1 VKKGLPVGIPSSS
14 EQNVEQCFPALR
26 GGIECRRQPD
36 GKLRVT
42 SGSWDGEKVILRD
55 QALAVGNV
63 EGRTSHARIGDRPME
78 PADRAAHD
86 CYG

>member
-1 VKKGLPVGIPSSS
+1 LATSDKATIV
-14 EQNVEQCFPALR
+14 
-26 GGIECRRQPD
+26 IERQPD

-55 QALAVGNV
+55 QAPAVGNV

-78 PADRAAHD
+78 PADRATHD

>member
-1 VKKGLPVGIPSSS
+1 MSTDTLEKVLDRLAVTDKATLVLERAP
-14 EQNVEQCFPALR
+14 E
-26 GGIECRRQPD
+26 
-36 GKLRVT
+36 GKILVT